1 METKGCTCTFPQSCP
16 AGRCWGLAALKGSTL
31 QKVSVSE
38 SVRVCISN
46 DCGYLQEKASAV
58 HQGKSGDLCQKY
70 ILFEVGSFQPAGCFP
85 LLCLRTSLLL
95 FLTAVFI
102 EGFGERSCSHDEQMC
117 VDGSEPLLQSG
128 APRQPTSVIAPS
140 SLLLFFLRTRFDW
153 PASLSSVP

>member
-1 METKGCTCTFPQSCP
+1 MYLYVPPELPRWALLGFGCAKRLHAPESFSFRRFQSLHQQRLTLPSGKGFS
-16 AGRCWGLAALKGSTL
+16 GS
-31 QKVSVSE
+31 SGSE
-38 SVRVCISN
+38 P
-46 DCGYLQEKASAV
+46 
-58 HQGKSGDLCQKY
+58 SGDLCKKY

-85 LLCLRTSLLL
+85 LLLCLRTSLLL

-117 VDGSEPLLQSG
+117 FDGSEPLLQSG

-140 SLLLFFLRTRFDW
+140 SLLLFFLRNRFHW